1 MKTGLVVATALI
13 LGLGAANAADITI
26 LSTQATEQSYK
37 ELVPQFERATGHKVT
52 TTFDGTLNIKKK
64 ITAGEYFDVLI
75 MASPEIEDYLKS
87 GTLAA
92 GSRVDLAKSG
102 VGAGVKAG
110 APKFDISTVDALKK
124 TLLSAKSIGYSTG
137 PSGLYLL
144 SMIEKL
150 GLTEQVK
157 PKMKQTPSGV
167 FVGNLVANGETEIGF
182 QQISEMSQFAGVDY
196 IGPLPAE
203 VQRYTVFTSG
213 ISAGSKQADA
223 ARALVKFLTAPEAG
237 AAFRKKGMEPGA

>member
-1 MKTGLVVATALI
+1 
-13 LGLGAANAADITI
+13 
-26 LSTQATEQSYK
+26 
-37 ELVPQFERATGHKVT
+37 
-52 TTFDGTLNIKKK
+52 
-64 ITAGEYFDVLI
+64 
-75 MASPEIEDYLKS
+75 
-87 GTLAA
+87 
-92 GSRVDLAKSG
+92 